1 MFSTCSELTP
11 RAPIPDG
18 RKAKF
23 MQPCS
28 YLTIPRPL
36 SLCHISTWKMGRKP
50 SFSNHPG
57 IDVTKLERRFCFHIK
72 AKLFSK
78 RICKSFIKGRVAPP
92 KQMNFRKSSKRP
104 LTRPSFSENP
114 VAICF
119 SNFILKKP
127 CLKVLNLQHKFLD

>member
-18 RKAKF
+18 RIAQF

-28 YLTIPRPL
+28 YLTIPRPP

-57 IDVTKLERRFCFHIK
+57 IDVTKLESRFCFHIK

-78 RICKSFIKGRVAPP
+78 RICKSLIKGRVAPP

-104 LTRPSFSENP
+104 WPAPHFRK
-114 VAICF
+114 IM
-119 SNFILKKP
+119 
-127 CLKVLNLQHKFLD
+127 LQFVFFKFHPQKALFKGPESAT